1 MQNPNYFTI
10 NYNLGRTHSAMIV
23 LLVEQWNSGHKE
35 PLNHFLKTIGAKE
48 LTEAVNLSAR
58 LEYYNVDLAI
68 LDGDVPLLLIE
79 MKVDDQQSWST
90 ISKKDNKIWTS
101 LSEDVQKTYSPTPPK
116 EYPFLS
122 QTDIYR
128 LRNEHTLHD
137 KKTNKERSK
146 NGLSSLKT
154 EYFYL
159 TLGVSEFSAP
169 HISEWTKIGLEQYR
183 TAFSFPIDES
193 TSSGYVITSYVDA
206 LKKES
211 VFRKESMGKAGDFN
225 IAAQT
230 HRSKAAN
237 LYFLGNLANEWFYS
251 QDHEFGTAVHP
262 HVINHGPKDTI
273 FQLIQAGTNRIY
285 AEINNNCR
293 LNIKLWLKDITTQ
306 EERADFFTTTKAFL
320 KSKLIARKLKWPIK
334 EANLPTSFGNS
345 ITVFSLDIGLS
356 MTKNKQFYC
365 KDIDQMRTLVFE
377 GLRVILG

>member
-35 PLNHFLKTIGAKE
+35 PLNHFLKTIGAIE

-128 LRNEHTLHD
+128 LRNEDFLRKHHPT
-137 KKTNKERSK
+137 RS
-146 NGLSSLKT
+146 T

-159 TLGVSEFSAP
+159 TLGVSEFAARHVSK
-169 HISEWTKIGLEQYR
+169 WTKIGLKKYR

-193 TSSGYVITSYVDA
+193 TSLTPVLVSYVNA
-206 LKKES
+206 LDNEQA
-211 VFRKESMGKAGDFN
+211 FRDWAMQKTEPDKAGNFKV
-225 IAAQT
+225 ATQP